1 MPPDYIGRAVV
12 EHLPELLL
20 GFRTTIILSVISMGL
35 ALVLGTILVILR
47 TLPVPPVRW
56 AARLFIEFFRN
67 IPILIQL
74 FFYYYALPSIGIS
87 LSAFACAIV
96 GLSIYSGVFIAEA
109 LRAGILSVGEG
120 QFNAALACGMTN
132 FQALRYVTLPQ
143 AVRLVIPP
151 LTNLLVFTIKTSALA
166 SVVTVSEVMHVAES
180 IESTTFRTFELFTAA
195 ACFYL
200 VLTLPLGA
208 LSRFL
213 ERRLVLQR

>member
-1 MPPDYIGRAVV
+1 MPSEYIGQVV
-12 EHLPELLL
+12 VQHLPELLL
-20 GFRTTIILSVISMGL
+20 GFKTTIVLSVSSMGL
-35 ALVLGTILVILR
+35 GLVLGTVLVIFR
-47 TLPVPPVRW
+47 TLPLAPARW

-96 GLSIYSGVFIAEA
+96 GLSIYSGVFIAEV

-120 QFNAALACGMTN
+120 QYNAALACGHTN
-132 FQALRYVTLPQ
+132 LQALRYVILPQ

-151 LTNLLVFTIKTSALA
+151 LTNMLVFTIKTSALA
-166 SVVTVSEVMHVAES
+166 SVVTVADVMHVAGA

-200 VLTLPLGA
+200 ILTVPLGVTSRWLEQRLTLL
-208 LSRFL
+208 R
-213 ERRLVLQR
+213 

>member
-1 MPPDYIGRAVV
+1 MAAGYIGQVVV

-20 GFRTTIILSVISMGL
+20 GFRTTVILSVVSMILGL
-35 ALVLGTILVILR
+35 ALGTVLVTLR
-47 TLPVPPVRW
+47 TMPVAAVRGL
-56 AARLFIEFFRN
+56 ARLFIEFFRN

-74 FFYYYALPSIGIS
+74 FFYYYALPAIGIS
-87 LSAFACAIV
+87 LSAFACAV
-96 GLSIYSGVFIAEA
+96 LGLSIYSGVFIAEA
-109 LRAGILSVGEG
+109 LRAGMLSVGAG
-120 QFNAALACGMTN
+120 QRDAALACGLTGM
-132 FQALRYVTLPQ
+132 QALRYVILPQ

-166 SVVTVSEVMHVAES
+166 SVVQVAEVMQVTES

-208 LSRFL
+208 VSRWL